1 MPNNNIEDYTGLIL
15 ISGQDKPGITA
26 GVMQVLTPFAIEI
39 LDIEQLI
46 IRDRLILTILI
57 SLDPD
62 HSSAIASDLAQFSKH
77 RELDIAVDF
86 TNHNET
92 DTIADTLIVVVIG
105 DSVNASSIAAIASEI
120 AKLGG
125 NIQAIRRTAKAPI
138 KALEIQLSIPND
150 MIKQVQRQLALV
162 ASEKKIDL
170 AVGKG
175 GKARTLK
182 RVVLLDMDST
192 LIEQEVI
199 DLLARFAG
207 HEMRVKEITE
217 QAMKGEI
224 DFKHAL
230 SERVLLLKGLDESI
244 FDLIRKELTLTT
256 GAEKLISELH
266 RYGHKVGVVSGGF
279 INVIEPLLK
288 SLKIDFYQ
296 ANTLEVK
303 DGKLT
308 GRITGPIIDKT
319 AKYEALKA
327 FAQEFDTDIAQT
339 VAIGDGA
346 NDIEMLQAAGLGIA
360 FNAKPQV
367 ADIADT
373 ILSGR
378 DLSVV
383 LLLLGISC

>member
-1 MPNNNIEDYTGLIL
+1 
-15 ISGQDKPGITA
+15 
-26 GVMQVLTPFAIEI
+26 
-39 LDIEQLI
+39 
-46 IRDRLILTILI
+46 
-57 SLDPD
+57 
-62 HSSAIASDLAQFSKH
+62 
-77 RELDIAVDF
+77 
-86 TNHNET
+86 
-92 DTIADTLIVVVIG
+92 
-105 DSVNASSIAAIASEI
+105 
-120 AKLGG
+120 
-125 NIQAIRRTAKAPI
+125 
-138 KALEIQLSIPND
+138 
-150 MIKQVQRQLALV
+150 
-162 ASEKKIDL
+162 
-170 AVGKG
+170 
-175 GKARTLK
+175 
-182 RVVLLDMDST
+182 MDST

-207 HEMRVKEITE
+207 HEMRVREITE

-308 GRITGPIIDKT
+308 GRVTGPIIDKT

>member
-1 MPNNNIEDYTGLIL
+1 MPNKNIADHTALIL
-15 ISGQDKPGITA
+15 VSGQDKPGIMA
-26 GVMQVLTPFAIEI
+26 GVMQVLTPFAIKI

-57 SLDPD
+57 SSDPD
-62 HSSAIASDLAQFSKH
+62 HSSAITADLAQFSKIS
-77 RELDIAVDF
+77 ELDIAVDF
-86 TNHNET
+86 TAHKEIQT
-92 DTIADTLIVVVIG
+92 TSDTLIAVVIG
-105 DSVNASSIAAIASEI
+105 ESINASSLSVIASEV

-125 NIQAIRRTAKAPI
+125 NIQSIRRTANYPVRAI
-138 KALEIQLSIPND
+138 ELQLSIPNQ
-150 MIKQVQRQLALV
+150 MFKQVQRQLALV
-162 ASEKKIDL
+162 ASANRIDL
-170 AVGKG
+170 AVEKG

-207 HEMRVKEITE
+207 HEVRVKEITE
-217 QAMKGEI
+217 QAMRGEI
-224 DFKHAL
+224 DFRQAL
-230 SERVLLLKGLDESI
+230 TERVFLLKGLDESI
-244 FDLIRKELTLTT
+244 FDLIRKELTLTS

-303 DGKLT
+303 DGKMT
-308 GRITGPIIDKT
+308 GRLSGPIIDKT

-327 FAQEFDTDIAQT
+327 FAQEFNVDIEQS

-367 ADIADT
+367 VTAADT
-373 ILSGR
+373 ILSGK
-378 DLSVV
+378 DLSAV
-383 LLLLGISC
+383 LLFLGISG

>member
-62 HSSAIASDLAQFSKH
+62 HSSAIASDLAQFAKH

-86 TNHNET
+86 TNHTET
-92 DTIADTLIVVVIG
+92 DTIPDTLIVVVIG

-170 AVGKG
+170 AVEKG

-207 HEMRVKEITE
+207 HEIRIKEITA
-217 QAMKGEI
+217 QAMRGEI
-224 DFKHAL
+224 DFQQAL
-230 SERVLLLKGLDESI
+230 SERILLLKGLDVNI
-244 FDLIRKELTLTT
+244 FDSIRRELTLTA
-256 GAEKLISELH
+256 GAERLISELH
-266 RYGHKVGVVSGGF
+266 RFGHKVGVVSGGF
-279 INVIEPLLK
+279 INVIEPLLE
-288 SLKIDFYQ
+288 SLEIDFYR
-296 ANTLEVK
+296 ANTLEVE

-308 GRITGPIIDKT
+308 GRVTGPIIDKT

-346 NDIEMLQAAGLGIA
+346 NDIEMLEAAGLGIA

-367 ADIADT
+367 VAAADT
-373 ILSGR
+373 NLSGT
-378 DLSVV
+378 DLSPV
-383 LLLLGISC
+383 LLLLGISS